1 MKSSAVNGAAN
12 LFAENAK
19 ALMANQGTEPDVGFS
34 VYMNQLS
41 MQNQSSKNPDF
52 MSDQSENAVKKPLDL
67 KAEKADLQKPAYSNT
82 ESDAKEKNSVQV
94 DKTAAENTAA
104 ENRTKAKAENAGT
117 EETAAA
123 DEMPRMKQTV
133 GDMQTDLPE
142 ETMSQVGVLLADVK
156 QLLMDTFQM
165 TEEELTEA
173 LETLGISMMDL
184 LNPETMGE
192 CIQLLSGAQ
201 DSMELLLDEALYQKC
216 TVLQEEVLGL
226 YEDATT
232 QIQLSPEEMEVVL
245 AKLALGEQSVT
256 EEAQPLESTV
266 EAASEQERVT
276 TDAAPSPVEA
286 GQEMEKEFVQK
297 PVISTTAVQK
307 EEAQEQPVQSVPEEE
322 AAAEEAV
329 PVAKAVSSF
338 MEEKQQESGTSKQD
352 GSQQGLQA
360 FVERPADVAFEPTVQ
375 TGFTMSTTDFTSIIR
390 QIAEQIRVQVSAD
403 TSSMEMQ
410 LNPAHLGRLELQ
422 VELRQGLVTARF
434 VAENEQVKE
443 VIENQAI
450 QLQEDLNKQ
459 GLKVEAVEVTV
470 ETHQFERN
478 LEQGQ
483 EQQAEEEAK
492 ASENRT
498 RRNLNLDMLDE
509 DEELT
514 EAEDLAAKIMKENG
528 NTLDYLV

>member
-1 MKSSAVNGAAN
+1 MKSSAVNGAAK

-19 ALMANQGTEPDVGFS
+19 ALMANQGSEPEVGFS
-34 VYMNQLS
+34 VYMNQIS
-41 MQNQSSKNPDF
+41 MQNQGSKNPDF
-52 MSDQSENAVKKPLDL
+52 MSERSENAVKKPSDI
-67 KAEKADLQKPAYSNT
+67 KAEKVDLQKPASSDT
-82 ESDAKEKNSVQV
+82 KSDAKGKNSVEAN
-94 DKTAAENTAA
+94 KTTTENTAA
-104 ENRTKAKAENAGT
+104 ESRTEAKAESAIT
-117 EETAAA
+117 EEAPEKIETPAE
-123 DEMPRMKQTV
+123 EMSKTP
-133 GDMQTDLPE
+133 QTDLPDE
-142 ETMSQVGVLLADVK
+142 AVSQVGVLLADVK

-173 LETLGISMMDL
+173 LETLGITMMDL

-201 DSMELLLDEALYQKC
+201 DSMELLLDEGLYQKC
-216 TVLQEEVLGL
+216 NVLKEEILGL
-226 YEDATT
+226 CKDATAQT
-232 QIQLSPEEMEVVL
+232 QLSPEEMEALL

-256 EEAQPLESTV
+256 EEAQPLESTM
-266 EAASEQERVT
+266 EAASEQESVT
-276 TDAAPSPVEA
+276 RDAAPSPVEA

-307 EEAQEQPVQSVPEEE
+307 EATQEQPVQSVPEEE
-322 AAAEEAV
+322 AAAEETV
-329 PVAKAVSSF
+329 PVTKATLSQ
-338 MEEKQQESGTSKQD
+338 MDEKQQESGASKQE

-360 FVERPADVAFEPTVQ
+360 FVERPADVVFEPTVQ

-443 VIENQAI
+443 VIENQAV

-498 RRNLNLDMLDE
+498 RKNLNLDMLDE